1 MKLVMSKFFNSINKG
16 FSRIFRILLFLISTF
31 LIIYFFPKS
40 GKFKYNFE
48 NGRPW
53 QSENLYAPFDFAI
66 KKSQEEIDEEITQA
80 KINTPL
86 FFEIDTSLIT
96 GSNNLL
102 ITRIAELKNDSLFN
116 LLKEEDVKKI
126 KIQSSEI
133 IEVVYSKG
141 LLEENFDFKDS
152 QQISILLD
160 NKLVN
165 STYYTKLI
173 KPQDLITFINN
184 KIIETSSEKYK
195 SQIISLVFD
204 IITPNLSYNKV
215 LSDEAINEATINISP
230 NRGFIEKET
239 LIISKGEVVE
249 GEKLKVLESLKKE
262 YEVNS
267 SSFSDLYLIISA
279 YSLLVILSLLMIVLF
294 IRKFERNIYDNN
306 NKIAF
311 VYFNITLII
320 LITTWV
326 VDVNSNYIY
335 IIPLCIIPLLFK
347 AFFDSRIAFFIHSV
361 TIMLLGFVVP
371 NSYEFI
377 FLNIIAGVV
386 TILTSD
392 NIYKR
397 ANLFIAVAQITLVY
411 MLAYFSFYVIQEGN
425 IENLELNNF
434 ALFIL
439 CGLLTLFIYP
449 LIYIHEK
456 LFSLVSDVSLLEL
469 SDTNSNLL
477 KELSNKAPGTF
488 HHSLNVANLAEA
500 CANEIKANALLSRVG
515 ALHHDI
521 GKINNPSYFTENQIS
536 EQNPH
541 DRIPGQESVK
551 IIKQHVSDG
560 VKLAK
565 NAGIPERIIEFI
577 KTHHGTN
584 LISYFYS
591 KELKN
596 SDNINEKDFCYNGPK
611 PFSIEMAIVMMCD
624 SVEAA
629 TKSLDKPTNEK
640 IDSFVENIIDKQ
652 IKDEQFVNCEL
663 TFKNIST
670 IKSVLKY
677 KLKNIYHVRI
687 EYPEIS
693 K

>member
-1 MKLVMSKFFNSINKG
+1 MSKFFKNINKG
-16 FSRIFRILLFLISTF
+16 FSRIFRILLFIISAF

-66 KKSQEEIDEEITQA
+66 KKTKEEINDETNAA

-86 FFEIDTSLIT
+86 FFELDTSLI
-96 GSNNLL
+96 NNSYKVLNNK
-102 ITRIAELKNDSLFN
+102 IAEFKSDSLSDSLFN
-116 LLKEEDVKKI
+116 IYDESEIL
-126 KIQSSEI
+126 KIQLQSYKI
-133 IEVVYSKG
+133 INEVYSAG
-141 LLEENFDFKDS
+141 LTEENFDIKNN
-152 QQISILLD
+152 QKISILNN
-160 NKLVN
+160 NKLIN
-165 STYYTKLI
+165 STSYEKLI
-173 KPQDLITFINN
+173 KPKNLNTYVNN
-184 KIIETSSEKYK
+184 KIIEYNIEKYK
-195 SQIISLVFD
+195 PQIYSLVFEL
-204 IITPNLSYNKV
+204 IKPNLSYNSI
-215 LSDEAINEATINISP
+215 LSDESVNEAIINISP

-239 LIISKGEVVE
+239 LIISKGEIVE
-249 GEKLKVLESLKKE
+249 GEKLIILESLKNE

-294 IRKFERNIYDNN
+294 IRKFERNIYENN

-326 VDVNSNYIY
+326 VDVNSNYVY

-361 TIMLLGFVVP
+361 TIMLLGFIVP

-397 ANLFIAVAQITLVY
+397 ANLFIAVAQITIVY
-411 MLAYFSFYVIQEGN
+411 VIAYFSFYVIHEGN
-425 IENLELNNF
+425 IENLQINNF

-449 LIYIHEK
+449 LIYIYEK

-469 SDTNSNLL
+469 SDTNSNLM

-500 CANEIKANALLSRVG
+500 CANKIKANALLSRVG

-521 GKINNPSYFTENQIS
+521 GKINNPSFFTENQLS

-541 DRIPGQESVK
+541 DQISAYESVK
-551 IIKQHVSDG
+551 IIKEHVSDG

-584 LISYFYS
+584 LISFFYN
-591 KELKN
+591 KELNN
-596 SDNINEKDFCYNGPK
+596 SENVIREDFCYDGPK
-611 PFSIEMAIVMMCD
+611 PFSKEMAIVMMCD

-652 IKDEQFVNCEL
+652 IDDGQFVNCEL

-670 IKSVLKY
+670 VKSVLKE
-677 KLKNIYHVRI
+677 KLKNIYHVRV
-687 EYPEIS
+687 EYP

>member
-1 MKLVMSKFFNSINKG
+1 MSKLFNSISKG
-16 FSRIFRILLFLISTF
+16 FSRIFRILLFLLSAF

-66 KKSQEEIDEEITQA
+66 KKNNEEIDYEFNEA
-80 KINTPL
+80 KLNTPVFFILDSSSIISSKKNLNFKLNGTENDTL
-86 FFEIDTSLIT
+86 FKNYKKRDLTKIISQSL
-96 GSNNLL
+96 
-102 ITRIAELKNDSLFN
+102 
-116 LLKEEDVKKI
+116 KI
-126 KIQSSEI
+126 VRDIYDI
-133 IEVVYSKG
+133 G
-141 LLEENFDFKDS
+141 LLEENYDFKDN
-152 QQISILLD
+152 QQISIIF
-160 NKLVN
+160 NN
-165 STYYTKLI
+165 KLI
-173 KPQDLITFINN
+173 KSTYFKYLIQPQNLITFINN
-184 KIIETSSEKYK
+184 KIIEYNFEKFK
-195 SQIISLVFD
+195 PQIISLVFEELR
-204 IITPNLSYNKV
+204 PNLIYDEN
-215 LSDEAINEATINISP
+215 LSKEALNEATLNISP

-239 LIISKGEVVE
+239 LIISKGEIVE
-249 GEKLKVLESLKKE
+249 GEKLIILDSLKKE

-267 SSFSDLYLIISA
+267 SSISNLYLIISA
-279 YSLLVILSLLMIVLF
+279 YSLLVIISLLMIVLF
-294 IRKFERNIYDNN
+294 IRKFERKIYNNN

-326 VDVNSNYIY
+326 IDLNSNYVY

-361 TIMLLGFVVP
+361 TVMLLGFIVP

-397 ANLFIAVAQITLVY
+397 ANLFIAVAQITFVY
-411 MLAYFSFYVIQEGN
+411 MLAYFSFYVIHEGS
-425 IENLELNNF
+425 IENLPLNNF
-434 ALFIL
+434 TLFII

-449 LIYIHEK
+449 LIYIYEK
-456 LFSLVSDVSLLEL
+456 LFGLVSDVSLLEL

-500 CANEIKANALLSRVG
+500 CANEINANALLSRVG

-521 GKINNPSYFTENQIS
+521 GKIKNPSFFTENQLS

-541 DRIPGQESVK
+541 DNINSLKSVE
-551 IIKQHVSDG
+551 IIKNHVDDG
-560 VKLAK
+560 VRLAK
-565 NAGIPERIIEFI
+565 NSGIPERIIDFI
-577 KTHHGTN
+577 RTHHGTN
-584 LISYFYS
+584 LISYFYNQEIKLNPNAS
-591 KELKN
+591 KSN
-596 SDNINEKDFCYNGPK
+596 FCYAGPK

-629 TKSLDKPTNEK
+629 TKSIDKPDNKK

-652 IKDEQFVNCEL
+652 VEDSQFVNCEL

-670 IKSVLKY
+670 IKSVLKQ
-677 KLKNIYHVRI
+677 KLKNIYHVRV
-687 EYPEIS
+687 EYPDNTN
-693 K
+693 

>member
-1 MKLVMSKFFNSINKG
+1 MGKLFNSINKG
-16 FSRIFRILLFLISTF
+16 FSRIFRVLLFVLSAF

-66 KKSQEEIDEEITQA
+66 KKSQEEIDDEITQA

-86 FFEIDTSLIT
+86 FFEIDTSLTTI
-96 GSNNLL
+96 SNNQL
-102 ITRIAELKNDSLFN
+102 ITQIEELKNDSLFN
-116 LLKEEDVKKI
+116 LFKEEEVKNI
-126 KIQSSEI
+126 KIQSSQI
-133 IEVVYSKG
+133 INEVYSKG

-152 QQISILLD
+152 QLISILLD

-165 STYYTKLI
+165 STYYNRLI
-173 KPQDLITFINN
+173 KPEDLITFINN
-184 KIIETSSEKYK
+184 KIIETNSEKYK

-204 IITPNLSYNKV
+204 IITPNLFYDKV
-215 LSDEAINEATINISP
+215 LSDESINEATINISP

-249 GEKLKVLESLKKE
+249 GEKLVILESLRKE

-294 IRKFERNIYDNN
+294 IRKFERDIYDNN

-335 IIPLCIIPLLFK
+335 IIPLCIMPLLFK

-425 IENLELNNF
+425 IENLPLNNF
-434 ALFIL
+434 SLFVL

-449 LIYIHEK
+449 LIYIYEK
-456 LFSLVSDVSLLEL
+456 MFGLVSDVSLLEL
-469 SDTNSNLL
+469 SDTNSSLL

-488 HHSLNVANLAEA
+488 HHSINVANLAEA
-500 CANEIKANALLSRVG
+500 CANEINANALLSRVG

-521 GKINNPSYFTENQIS
+521 GKISNPSFFTENQLS

-541 DRIPGQESVK
+541 NDITSKESVE
-551 IIKQHVSDG
+551 IIKQHVVDG

-565 NAGIPERIIEFI
+565 NAGIPERVIEFI

-584 LISYFYS
+584 LIGYFYN
-591 KELKN
+591 KEVK
-596 SDNINEKDFCYNGPK
+596 SDPEINKADFRYDGPK
-611 PFSIEMAIVMMCD
+611 PFSVEMALVMMCD

-629 TKSLDKPTNEK
+629 TKSLDKPDNDK
-640 IDSFVENIIDKQ
+640 IDSFVETIIDKQ
-652 IKDEQFVNCEL
+652 VEDQQFENCEL
-663 TFKNIST
+663 TFKNISI
-670 IKSVLKY
+670 IKSVLKE
-677 KLKNIYHVRI
+677 KLKNIYHIRVSYS
-687 EYPEIS
+687 EGS
-693 K
+693 N

>member
-1 MKLVMSKFFNSINKG
+1 MSKFFKNINKG
-16 FSRIFRILLFLISTF
+16 FSRIFRILLFIISAF

-66 KKSQEEIDEEITQA
+66 KKTKEEINDETNAA

-86 FFEIDTSLIT
+86 FFELDTSLI
-96 GSNNLL
+96 NNSYKVLNNKIVEFKSDSL
-102 ITRIAELKNDSLFN
+102 SDSLFN
-116 LLKEEDVKKI
+116 IYDESEIL
-126 KIQSSEI
+126 KIQLQSYKI
-133 IEVVYSKG
+133 INEVYSAG
-141 LLEENFDFKDS
+141 LTEENFDIKNN
-152 QQISILLD
+152 QKISILNN
-160 NKLVN
+160 NKLIN
-165 STYYTKLI
+165 STSYEKLI
-173 KPQDLITFINN
+173 KPKNLNTYVNN
-184 KIIETSSEKYK
+184 KIIEYNIEKYK
-195 SQIISLVFD
+195 PQIYSLVFEL
-204 IITPNLSYNKV
+204 IKPNLSYNSI
-215 LSDEAINEATINISP
+215 LSDESVNEAIINISP

-239 LIISKGEVVE
+239 LIISKGEIVE
-249 GEKLKVLESLKKE
+249 GEKLIILESLKNE

-294 IRKFERNIYDNN
+294 IRKFERNIYENN

-326 VDVNSNYIY
+326 VDVNSNYVY

-361 TIMLLGFVVP
+361 TIMLLGFIVP

-397 ANLFIAVAQITLVY
+397 ANLFIAVAQITIVY
-411 MLAYFSFYVIQEGN
+411 VIAYFSFYVIHEGN
-425 IENLELNNF
+425 IENLQINNF

-449 LIYIHEK
+449 LIYIYEK

-469 SDTNSNLL
+469 SDTNSNLM

-500 CANEIKANALLSRVG
+500 CANKIKANALLSRVG

-521 GKINNPSYFTENQIS
+521 GKINNPSFFTENQLS

-541 DRIPGQESVK
+541 DQISAYESVK
-551 IIKQHVSDG
+551 IIKEHVSDG

-584 LISYFYS
+584 LISFFYN
-591 KELKN
+591 KELNN
-596 SDNINEKDFCYNGPK
+596 SENVNREDFCYDGPK
-611 PFSIEMAIVMMCD
+611 PFSKEMAIVMMCD

-652 IKDEQFVNCEL
+652 IDDGQFVNCEL

-670 IKSVLKY
+670 VKSVLKE
-677 KLKNIYHVRI
+677 KLKNIYHVRV
-687 EYPEIS
+687 EYPEIT

>member
-1 MKLVMSKFFNSINKG
+1 MSKLFNSINKG
-16 FSRIFRILLFLISTF
+16 FSRIFRILLFIFSAF

-40 GKFKYNFE
+40 GKFKYSFE

-66 KKSQEEIDEEITQA
+66 KKTNEEISDEINIA

-86 FFEIDTSLIT
+86 FFEVDTTFINKS
-96 GSNNLL
+96 SDLL
-102 ITRIAELKNDSLFN
+102 DERLNELNNDSLFN
-116 LLKEEDVKKI
+116 
-126 KIQSSEI
+126 
-133 IEVVYSKG
+133 VYSDSELVNIKTNSLKIINEVYSIG
-141 LLEENFDFKDS
+141 LIEENYDFKES
-152 QQISILLD
+152 QQVSLLLN
-160 NKLVN
+160 NKVVN
-165 STYYTKLI
+165 STSYDKLI
-173 KPQDLITFINN
+173 KPENLITFINN
-184 KIIETSSEKYK
+184 RIIELNIELYK

-204 IITPNLSYNKV
+204 VITPNIIYNKI
-215 LSDEAINEATINISP
+215 LSDESINEVTINISP
-230 NRGFIEKET
+230 NRGFVEKET
-239 LIISKGEVVE
+239 LIISKGEIVE
-249 GEKLKVLESLKKE
+249 GEKLIILESLKNE

-294 IRKFERNIYDNN
+294 IRKFERNIYENN

-326 VDVNSNYIY
+326 IDVNSNYVY

-361 TIMLLGFVVP
+361 TIMLLGFIVP

-411 MLAYFSFYVIQEGN
+411 MLAYFSFYVIHEGN
-425 IENLELNNF
+425 IENLQLNNF

-449 LIYIHEK
+449 LIYIYEK

-500 CANEIKANALLSRVG
+500 CANEINANALLSRVG
-515 ALHHDI
+515 ALHHDV
-521 GKINNPSYFTENQIS
+521 GKIKNPSYFTENQLS
-536 EQNPH
+536 EQNLH
-541 DRIPGQESVK
+541 NKLSAYESVN

-565 NAGIPERIIEFI
+565 SAGIPERIIEFI

-584 LISYFYS
+584 LISYFYN
-591 KELKN
+591 KELEISK
-596 SDNINEKDFCYNGPK
+596 DVKRDDFCYNGPK
-611 PFSIEMAIVMMCD
+611 PFSVEMAIVMMCD

-652 IKDEQFVNCEL
+652 IENEQFVNCEL

-670 IKSVLKY
+670 IKSVLKD
-677 KLKNIYHVRI
+677 KLKNIYHVRV
-687 EYPEIS
+687 EYPELS